1 MENRIRYINL
11 FDYYGEL
18 FTDKQI
24 EYFTDYYFNNLTL
37 AEISENNLVS
47 RNAVHKQLKE
57 IEKKLDFFEEK
68 LNLYEKSI
76 KIKELIVDLDEEL
89 RIKIEELL

>member
-1 MENRIRYINL
+1 MEDRIRYINL
-11 FDYYGEL
+11 FDYYSEL
-18 FTDKQI
+18 FTDKQK
-24 EYFTDYYFNNLTL
+24 EYFMDYYFNNLTL

-68 LNLYEKSI
+68 LNLYGKSI
-76 KIKELIVDLDEEL
+76 KIKDLIVNLDEEL
-89 RIKIEELL
+89 KVKIEELI